1 MRKILVALGLM
12 LLGTA
17 HAYEYKLQF
26 IPCAYVVTYDPTTI
40 QCTPSTQ
47 GLVYTTI
54 TLTLAT
60 DAGENFDFTQIY
72 TVTGVPVC
80 DD

>member
-1 MRKILVALGLM
+1 VVSISSDGCGPSVSPGAS
-12 LLGTA
+12 
-17 HAYEYKLQF
+17 
-26 IPCAYVVTYDPTTI
+26 CAYVVTYDPTTI

-47 GLVYTTI
+47 GLIYTTI
-54 TLTLAT
+54 TLTLTT
-60 DAGENFDFTQIY
+60 DAAQNFDFTQIY